1 MSYQPEYIQK
11 LNLEQAREIKNIVSQ
26 VLGVSPEYPLKQLW
40 LEKKEGWVAVPIAVN
55 ENFTDFAS
63 GLLRVAID
71 RSYHELLGVF
81 LETEVNNQI
90 IFSVPSNI
98 NAISEFNVEP
108 PPGHKVLFAGAPD
121 WVVLMAESDYYVTA
135 GPVPTVE
142 RFLDHSVTQAF
153 TEFRN
158 FIEAWEF
165 PEQFAQRLQPLKD
178 VFWKAYRNTLD
189 YQNAPVGSRI
199 DLLQ

>member
-11 LNLEQAREIKNIVSQ
+11 LDREQSRDVQNTLSQ
-26 VLGVSPEYPLKQLW
+26 FLSASFPDSSIQIW
-40 LEKKEGWVAVPIAVN
+40 LEKQEGWVAVPIAVDK
-55 ENFTDFAS
+55 NFTDFAS

-81 LETEVNNQI
+81 LETEVNNPI

-98 NAISEFNVEP
+98 DAISEFNVEP

-199 DLLQ
+199 DLLR